1 MSLHLVILPFL
12 FPIVAGLLLL
22 LPPIQNSLKR
32 QRIFAVATAIL
43 LILLSA
49 NLLHT
54 AYTQGTQI
62 YMLGDWSPPFGI
74 VLVAD
79 VLASLLVLLTAIL
92 GLASILFATAG
103 DDETGMYYHTLILLL
118 IAGVNGAFLT
128 GDLFNL
134 FVCFEILLI
143 ASYALLIHGG
153 GKQKTQA
160 SLHYVILN
168 LVGSSI
174 FLFALGI
181 LYGMLG
187 TLNIADMAI
196 KLHLLNDDDEL
207 LVKVAGLL
215 LLVVFGLKSAMLPLH
230 FWLPRTYAVASAPVA
245 AMFAIMTKVGI
256 YSIFRVH
263 TVIFGD
269 FAGDLANIAQYWLWP
284 IAILTL
290 FIGAIGT
297 LASSNLRMLT
307 ANMILISVGTLLIGA
322 ALGSEQ
328 SAGAAFYY
336 LLHTTLVS
344 AAMFLIADMV
354 ARQRGK
360 AEDRFVPARMMKQ
373 RDLLS
378 GLFFVAAVAMVGMPP
393 LSGFIGKALLMQ
405 SAQSGAEMAWSWAA
419 ILLASL
425 AAIVAL
431 SRAGTTLFWRVTG
444 STADGEDVNLPKLI
458 AVAGLLLCS
467 PLMVLF
473 AGPVT
478 ALTSEAAMVLFNP
491 ELSVQALLPQ
501 VLPLS
506 GGH

>member
-1 MSLHLVILPFL
+1 MSHLVILPFL
-12 FPIVAGLLLL
+12 LPILGGLLLL
-22 LPPIQNSLKR
+22 LPPIQNALIR
-32 QRIFAVATAIL
+32 QRIFAIFTSLL
-43 LILLSA
+43 LILVSA
-49 NLLHT
+49 TLLHT
-54 AYTQGTQI
+54 SYTQGTQL
-62 YMLGDWSPPFGI
+62 YLLGNWQPPFGI

-79 VLASLLVLLTAIL
+79 PLAALLVLLTSVL
-92 GLASILFATAG
+92 GLAAILFACAG

-118 IAGVNGAFLT
+118 MAGVNGAFLT

-143 ASYALLIHGG
+143 ASYALLVHGG

-174 FLFALGI
+174 FLIALGI

-196 KLHLLNDDDEL
+196 KLQHLSHDDQL

-230 FWLPRTYAVASAPVA
+230 FWLPRTYAAASAPVA

-263 TVIFGD
+263 TVIFGEQ
-269 FAGDLANIAQYWLWP
+269 AGELAHIAQFWLWP

-290 FIGAIGT
+290 FAGAVGT
-297 LASSNLRMLT
+297 LASSNLRLLT
-307 ANMILISVGTLLIGA
+307 ANMILISVGTLLVGA

-344 AAMFLIADMV
+344 AAMFLIADMIS
-354 ARQRGK
+354 RQRGK
-360 AEDRFVPARMMKQ
+360 AEDRFVQARQMKQ
-373 RDLLS
+373 RDLLA
-378 GLFFVAAVAMVGMPP
+378 GLYFVAAIAMVGMPP
-393 LSGFIGKALLMQ
+393 LSGFIGKALLLQ
-405 SAQSGAEMAWSWAA
+405 AADSGASMAWSWSA
-419 ILLASL
+419 ILLAGL
-425 AAIVAL
+425 AAIIAL
-431 SRAGTTLFWRVTG
+431 SRAGTTLFWRVT
-444 STADGEDVNLPKLI
+444 SLNEEGEQVPVAKLL
-458 AVAGLLLCS
+458 AVSLLLICS
-467 PLMVLF
+467 PLLVIF

-478 ALTSEAAMVLFNP
+478 AVTSTAAAVLHDP
-491 ELSVQALLPQ
+491 ALSVDALLPA
-501 VLPLS
+501 LNLS
-506 GGH
+506 AGGY

>member
-1 MSLHLVILPFL
+1 MSHLVILPFL
-12 FPIVAGLLLL
+12 LPILGGLLLL
-22 LPPIQNSLKR
+22 LPPIQNALSR
-32 QRIFAVATAIL
+32 QRIFAIFTSLL
-43 LILLSA
+43 LILVSA
-49 NLLHT
+49 TLLHT
-54 AYTQGTQI
+54 SYTQGTQL
-62 YMLGDWSPPFGI
+62 YLLGNWQPPFGI

-79 VLASLLVLLTAIL
+79 PLAALLVLLTSVL
-92 GLASILFATAG
+92 GLAAILFACAG

-118 IAGVNGAFLT
+118 MAGVNGAFLT

-143 ASYALLIHGG
+143 ASYALLVHGG

-174 FLFALGI
+174 FLIALGI

-196 KLHLLNDDDEL
+196 KLQHLSHDDQL

-230 FWLPRTYAVASAPVA
+230 FWLPRTYAAASAPVA

-263 TVIFGD
+263 TVIFGEQ
-269 FAGDLANIAQYWLWP
+269 AGDLAHMAQFWLWP

-290 FIGAIGT
+290 FAGAIGT
-297 LASSNLRMLT
+297 LASSNLRLLT
-307 ANMILISVGTLLIGA
+307 ANMILISVGTLLVGA

-344 AAMFLIADMV
+344 AAMFLIADMIS
-354 ARQRGK
+354 RQRGK
-360 AEDRFVPARMMKQ
+360 AEDRFVQARQMKQ
-373 RDLLS
+373 RDLLA
-378 GLFFVAAVAMVGMPP
+378 GLYFVAAIAMVGMPP
-393 LSGFIGKALLMQ
+393 LSGFIGKALLLQ
-405 SAQSGAEMAWSWAA
+405 AADSGSTMAWSWSA
-419 ILLASL
+419 ILLAGL
-425 AAIVAL
+425 AAIIAL
-431 SRAGTTLFWRVTG
+431 SRAGTTLFWRVT
-444 STADGEDVNLPKLI
+444 SLNEEGEQVPAAKLL
-458 AVAGLLLCS
+458 AVSLLLICS
-467 PLMVLF
+467 PLLVIF

-478 ALTSEAAMVLFNP
+478 AVTSAAAAVLHDP
-491 ELSVQALLPQ
+491 ALSVDALLPA
-501 VLPLS
+501 LNLS
-506 GGH
+506 AGGY

>member
-1 MSLHLVILPFL
+1 MSHLVILPFL
-12 FPIVAGLLLL
+12 LPILGGLLLL
-22 LPPIQNSLKR
+22 LPPIQNALSR
-32 QRIFAVATAIL
+32 QRIFAIFTSLL
-43 LILLSA
+43 LILVSA
-49 NLLHT
+49 TLLHT
-54 AYTQGTQI
+54 SYTQGTQL
-62 YMLGDWSPPFGI
+62 YLLGNWQPPFGI

-79 VLASLLVLLTAIL
+79 PLAALLVLLTSVL
-92 GLASILFATAG
+92 GLAAILFACAG

-118 IAGVNGAFLT
+118 MAGVNGAFLT

-143 ASYALLIHGG
+143 ASYALLVHGG

-174 FLFALGI
+174 FLIALGI

-196 KLHLLNDDDEL
+196 KLQHLSHDDQL

-230 FWLPRTYAVASAPVA
+230 FWLPRTYAAASAPVA

-263 TVIFGD
+263 TVIFGEQ
-269 FAGDLANIAQYWLWP
+269 AGDLAHMAQFWLWP

-290 FIGAIGT
+290 FAGAIGT
-297 LASSNLRMLT
+297 LASSNLRLLT
-307 ANMILISVGTLLIGA
+307 ANMILISVGTLLVGA

-344 AAMFLIADMV
+344 AAMFLIADMIS
-354 ARQRGK
+354 RQRGK
-360 AEDRFVPARMMKQ
+360 AEDRFVQARQMKQ
-373 RDLLS
+373 RDLLA
-378 GLFFVAAVAMVGMPP
+378 GLYFVAAIAMVGMPP
-393 LSGFIGKALLMQ
+393 LSGFIGKALLLQ
-405 SAQSGAEMAWSWAA
+405 AADSGATMAWSWSA
-419 ILLASL
+419 ILLAGL
-425 AAIVAL
+425 AAIIAL
-431 SRAGTTLFWRVTG
+431 SRAGTTLFWRVT
-444 STADGEDVNLPKLI
+444 SLNEEGEQVPAAKLL
-458 AVAGLLLCS
+458 AVSLLLICS
-467 PLMVLF
+467 PLLVIF

-478 ALTSEAAMVLFNP
+478 AVTSAAAAVLHDP
-491 ELSVQALLPQ
+491 ALSVDALLPA
-501 VLPLS
+501 LNLS
-506 GGH
+506 AGGY

>member
-1 MSLHLVILPFL
+1 MSHLVILPFL
-12 FPIVAGLLLL
+12 LPILGGLLLL
-22 LPPIQNSLKR
+22 LPPIQNALSR
-32 QRIFAVATAIL
+32 QRIFAIFTSLL
-43 LILLSA
+43 LILVSA
-49 NLLHT
+49 TLLHT
-54 AYTQGTQI
+54 SYTQGTQL
-62 YMLGDWSPPFGI
+62 YLLGNWQPPFGI

-79 VLASLLVLLTAIL
+79 PLAALLVLLTSVL
-92 GLASILFATAG
+92 GLAAILFACAG

-118 IAGVNGAFLT
+118 MAGVNGAFLT

-143 ASYALLIHGG
+143 ASYALLVHGG

-174 FLFALGI
+174 FLIALGI

-196 KLHLLNDDDEL
+196 KLQHLSHDDQL

-230 FWLPRTYAVASAPVA
+230 FWLPRTYAAASAPVA

-263 TVIFGD
+263 TVIFGEQ
-269 FAGDLANIAQYWLWP
+269 AGDLAHMAQFWLWP

-290 FIGAIGT
+290 FAGAIGT
-297 LASSNLRMLT
+297 LASSNLRLLT
-307 ANMILISVGTLLIGA
+307 ANMILISVGTLLVGA

-344 AAMFLIADMV
+344 AAMFLIADMIS
-354 ARQRGK
+354 RQRGK
-360 AEDRFVPARMMKQ
+360 AEDRFVQARQMKQ
-373 RDLLS
+373 RDLLA
-378 GLFFVAAVAMVGMPP
+378 GLYFVAAIAMVGMPP
-393 LSGFIGKALLMQ
+393 LSGFIGKALLLQ
-405 SAQSGAEMAWSWAA
+405 AADSGASMAWSWSA
-419 ILLASL
+419 ILLAGL
-425 AAIVAL
+425 AAIIAL
-431 SRAGTTLFWRVTG
+431 SRAGTTLFWRVT
-444 STADGEDVNLPKLI
+444 SLNEEGEQVPVAKLL
-458 AVAGLLLCS
+458 AVSLLLICS
-467 PLMVLF
+467 PLLVIF

-478 ALTSEAAMVLFNP
+478 AVTSTAAAVLHDP
-491 ELSVQALLPQ
+491 ALSVDALLPA
-501 VLPLS
+501 LNLS
-506 GGH
+506 AGGY

>member
-1 MSLHLVILPFL
+1 MSQHLVILPFL
-12 FPIVAGLLLL
+12 LPIVAGLLLL
-22 LPPIQNSLKR
+22 LPPIQNSLQR
-32 QRIFAVATAIL
+32 QRIFAVIAASV
-43 LILLSA
+43 LILISA

-54 AYTQGTQI
+54 AYSQGTQI

-118 IAGVNGAFLT
+118 VAGVNGAFLT

-168 LVGSSI
+168 LVGSSV

-187 TLNIADMAI
+187 TLNIADMAV
-196 KLHLLNDDDEL
+196 KVNLLNHDDQL

-269 FAGDLANIAQYWLWP
+269 FAGELANIAQFWLWP

-290 FIGAIGT
+290 FIGAIGS

-307 ANMILISVGTLLIGA
+307 ANMILISVGTLLVGA

-344 AAMFLIADMV
+344 AAMFLIADMIT
-354 ARQRGK
+354 RQRGK

-373 RDLLS
+373 RDLLA

-393 LSGFIGKALLMQ
+393 LSGFIGKALMMQ
-405 SAQSGAEMAWSWAA
+405 SAQTGAEMVWSWTA

-444 STADGEDVNLPKLI
+444 STADGEDVKMPKLI
-458 AVAGLLLCS
+458 AVAILLLCS

-478 ALTSEAAMVLFNP
+478 ALTAEAAAALYNP

-501 VLPLS
+501 LLTLS
-506 GGH
+506 GGQ

>member
-1 MSLHLVILPFL
+1 MSHLVILPFL
-12 FPIVAGLLLL
+12 LPILGGLLLL
-22 LPPIQNSLKR
+22 LPPIQNALIR
-32 QRIFAVATAIL
+32 QRIFAIFTSLL
-43 LILLSA
+43 LILVSA
-49 NLLHT
+49 TLLHT
-54 AYTQGTQI
+54 SYTQGTQL
-62 YMLGDWSPPFGI
+62 YLLGNWQPPFGI

-79 VLASLLVLLTAIL
+79 PLAALLMLLTSVL
-92 GLASILFATAG
+92 GLAAILFACAG

-118 IAGVNGAFLT
+118 MAGVNGAFLT

-143 ASYALLIHGG
+143 ASYALLVHGG

-174 FLFALGI
+174 FLIALGI

-196 KLHLLNDDDEL
+196 KLQHLSHDDQL

-230 FWLPRTYAVASAPVA
+230 FWLPRTYAAASAPVA

-263 TVIFGD
+263 TVIFGEQ
-269 FAGDLANIAQYWLWP
+269 AGELAHIAQFWLWP

-290 FIGAIGT
+290 FAGAVGT
-297 LASSNLRMLT
+297 LASSNLRLLT
-307 ANMILISVGTLLIGA
+307 ANMILISVGTLLVGA

-344 AAMFLIADMV
+344 AAMFLIADMIS
-354 ARQRGK
+354 RQRGK
-360 AEDRFVPARMMKQ
+360 AEDRFVQARQMKQ
-373 RDLLS
+373 RDLLA
-378 GLFFVAAVAMVGMPP
+378 GLYFVAAIAMVGMPP
-393 LSGFIGKALLMQ
+393 LSGFIGKALLLQ
-405 SAQSGAEMAWSWAA
+405 AADSGASMAWSWSA
-419 ILLASL
+419 ILLAGL
-425 AAIVAL
+425 AAIIAL
-431 SRAGTTLFWRVTG
+431 SRAGTTLFWRVT
-444 STADGEDVNLPKLI
+444 SLNEEGEQVPVAKLL
-458 AVAGLLLCS
+458 AVSLLLICS
-467 PLMVLF
+467 PLLVIF

-478 ALTSEAAMVLFNP
+478 AVTSTAAAVLHDP
-491 ELSVQALLPQ
+491 ALSVDALLPA
-501 VLPLS
+501 LNLS
-506 GGH
+506 AGGY